1 MHAHIRAALAAVA
14 LVSAGQAQA
23 QDNADFCIAAR
34 SILSYFP
41 DRLKEIGGAKDDD
54 GDMAGTI
61 RFPLARRC
69 WVKKSKKAYSCLF
82 RLPLAAAEAQNQAL
96 ANVVDTCFPGT
107 AGMAEPAYH
116 SWNVGGVPVRLSRTD
131 MSDEAVLLLAFGDL
145 RAK

>member
-1 MHAHIRAALAAVA
+1 MHVIIRTALAAAA
-14 LVSAGQAQA
+14 LLSAECAQA
-23 QDNADFCIAAR
+23 QDNADFCIASR

-69 WVKKSKKAYSCLF
+69 WVKKSKHAYTCIF
-82 RLPLAAAEAQNQAL
+82 RLPLAQAATQNQAL
-96 ANVVDTCFPGT
+96 ANIIDSCHPGT
-107 AGMAEPAYH
+107 AGSTDPAYH
-116 SWNVGGVPVRLSRTD
+116 SWSVNGVPVRLSRSD
-131 MSDEAVLLLAFGDL
+131 MSDEAVLLLSFGET